1 LSDFSKLK
9 RTNKADNLAKLRAQ
23 TEALDSKQQYKD
35 ERYWMPVTDK
45 ADNGSAIIRFLPGVF
60 VAGTDDQEESFVRKW
75 YHSFQNL
82 SNKMWYIE
90 NNLNTLNN
98 AKDPVT
104 DYNSKLWKTED
115 LVLRKQVS
123 RQKRKL
129 AYISN
134 IYVIKHPGRPEDEGK
149 VFLYQYGQKIFDKIK
164 EKLFPPEDEPDLESV
179 DVFDFEVGAN
189 FRLRIKKVEGFRN
202 YDSSSFDNPKS
213 LADADEMAA
222 IFDQQ
227 YSLRAEVAPDKFKSY
242 ADLKKRL
249 DEVLGIDTETG
260 EVREEVER
268 PAQSERKLATATR
281 TTIKVTETEE
291 DPPFDVEDATSQK
304 ETVAV
309 KSTATGKAAT
319 DSDFFAKLKVSRQK
333 ATS

>member
-1 LSDFSKLK
+1 
-9 RTNKADNLAKLRAQ
+9 
-23 TEALDSKQQYKD
+23 
-35 ERYWMPVTDK
+35 MPVTDK

-189 FRLRIKKVEGFRN
+189 FRLRIKKVEGFR
-202 YDSSSFDNPKS
+202 
-213 LADADEMAA
+213 
-222 IFDQQ
+222 
-227 YSLRAEVAPDKFKSY
+227 
-242 ADLKKRL
+242 
-249 DEVLGIDTETG
+249 
-260 EVREEVER
+260 
-268 PAQSERKLATATR
+268 
-281 TTIKVTETEE
+281 
-291 DPPFDVEDATSQK
+291 
-304 ETVAV
+304 
-309 KSTATGKAAT
+309 
-319 DSDFFAKLKVSRQK
+319 
-333 ATS
+333 